1 MTPSVDINQTPTKS
15 NLMKAQAG
23 LKMAEQGYDLL
34 DRKRKLLEREL
45 SALEKKK
52 EGLAGDLQR
61 TFIEA
66 YDALKE
72 ANISM
77 GIDRVEQYSQGVP
90 EEKGV
95 EIKFYSVM
103 GVEVPVV
110 RLSEPE
116 RRYPSESMYK
126 TNLSLDEA
134 KLKFDEAKKLTVK
147 LAELTGGIDRLSV
160 NAVKTGKRAN
170 ALKNIMIPRYK
181 ALIADISS
189 SLEEKERE
197 EFSRLK
203 VIKRKEKNNE

>member
-1 MTPSVDINQTPTKS
+1 
-15 NLMKAQAG
+15 MKAQAG

-52 EGLAGDLQR
+52 EGLAGDLRR

-77 GIDRVEQYSQGVP
+77 GIDRVEQHSEGVP
-90 EEKGV
+90 EENGV

-147 LAELTGGIDRLSV
+147 LAELTGGIDRLAV

-203 VIKRKEKNNE
+203 VIKRKEQNNG

>member
-1 MTPSVDINQTPTKS
+1 MDVNQTPTKS

-45 SALEKKK
+45 TSLEKKK
-52 EGLAGDLQR
+52 EGLAGDLRQ

-66 YDALKE
+66 YEALKE

-77 GIDRVEQYSQGVP
+77 GIDRVEQFAENVNV
-90 EEKGV
+90 EDGV

-110 RLSEPE
+110 RLNEPE
-116 RRYPSESMYK
+116 RRYPPTGMYK

-134 KLKFDEAKKLTVK
+134 TMKFDRAKALAVQ
-147 LAELTGGIDRLSV
+147 LAELTGGIDRLAV
-160 NAVKTGKRAN
+160 NAMKTGKRAN

-181 ALIADISS
+181 ALIAEISS

-203 VIKRKEKNNE
+203 VIKRKEQSNG